1 MEELCSLGLSD
12 TLTGLQ
18 IIQDIIKAAFKEHP
32 LFSNRRLIMYI
43 EITYSIRVST
53 SLIVETLGGAG
64 QRQKTS
70 LLSASEMRA
79 EVRHPMMSDIV
90 RSVFKEHPEFTNE
103 EIISY
108 IRENFPTEPQPS
120 SNLIS
125 NVLGSTKMRK
135 YKDNIE
141 LITKNAQELLKSCGY
156 DRRLAVVALGP
167 RKN

>member
-90 RSVFKEHPEFTNE
+90 RSVFKEHPEFTN
-103 EIISY
+103 
-108 IRENFPTEPQPS
+108 
-120 SNLIS
+120 
-125 NVLGSTKMRK
+125 
-135 YKDNIE
+135 
-141 LITKNAQELLKSCGY
+141 
-156 DRRLAVVALGP
+156 
-167 RKN
+167 